1 MQLTNDKMDQILL
14 NFLARYVILSEEEQ
28 NVILDLAIFKSF
40 RKGTILLKEGQ
51 LSKDAYFVL
60 KGCIR
65 CYYMVDTE
73 EKTTA
78 FYTESETLNPPGVL
92 NHTPSEYYVDCLE
105 DSILI
110 VASSETDEELF
121 AKYPILEKLCRLV
134 SEDLHSKSQI
144 AFDNFKIS
152 TPEQRYLNLLE
163 IRPDLAQRVP
173 QYHLA
178 SYLGITPQS
187 LSRMR
192 KRLIRKA
199 S

>member
-1 MQLTNDKMDQILL
+1 MDQILL
-14 NFLARYVILSEEEQ
+14 NFLAKYIQLSEEEK
-28 NVILDLAIFKSF
+28 NAIIDVAFFTSFK
-40 RKGTILLKEGQ
+40 KGTILLKEGQ
-51 LSKDAYFVL
+51 LSKDSYFVV

-65 CYYMVDTE
+65 CYYIVDGE

-78 FYTESETLNPPGVL
+78 FYSDGESLTPPSAL
-92 NHTPSEYYVDCLE
+92 TRKPSEYYISCLE
-105 DSILI
+105 DSVLS
-110 VASSETDEELF
+110 AGDAEPDEELF
-121 AKYPILEKLCRLV
+121 KKFPKLEKLCRIL

-152 TPEQRYLNLLE
+152 SPEQRYLHLLE
-163 IRPDLAQRVP
+163 TRPDLVQRIP
-173 QYHLA
+173 QYYLA

-192 KRLIRKA
+192 NRLVKKV

>member
-1 MQLTNDKMDQILL
+1 MQLSNDKMDQILL
-14 NFLARYVILSEEEQ
+14 DFLAKYVALSEEEQ
-28 NVILDLAIFKSF
+28 NVIIDLAIFKSF
-40 RKGTILLKEGQ
+40 SKGTILLKEGQ
-51 LSKDAYFVL
+51 LTKDGYFVI

-65 CYYMVDTE
+65 CYYMIDAE

-78 FYTESETLNPPGVL
+78 FYTESESLTPPSALNYTPP
-92 NHTPSEYYVDCLE
+92 EYYIDCLE
-105 DSILI
+105 HSILI
-110 VASSETDEELF
+110 VGSSETDEELF
-121 AKYPILEKLCRLV
+121 AKYPNLEKLCRLV

-163 IRPDLAQRVP
+163 VRPDLAQRIP
-173 QYHLA
+173 QYYLA

-192 KRLIRKA
+192 KRLVRKV

>member
-1 MQLTNDKMDQILL
+1 MQLSNDKMDQILL
-14 NFLARYVILSEEEQ
+14 DFLAKYVALSEEEQ
-28 NVILDLAIFKSF
+28 NVIIDLAIFKSF
-40 RKGTILLKEGQ
+40 SKGTILLKEGQ
-51 LSKDAYFVL
+51 LTKDGYFVI

-65 CYYMVDTE
+65 CYYMIDAE

-78 FYTESETLNPPGVL
+78 FYTESESLTPPSALNY
-92 NHTPSEYYVDCLE
+92 TPSEYYIDCLE
-105 DSILI
+105 HSILI
-110 VASSETDEELF
+110 VGSSETDEELF
-121 AKYPILEKLCRLV
+121 AKYPNLEKLCRLV

-152 TPEQRYLNLLE
+152 TPEERYLNLLE
-163 IRPDLAQRVP
+163 VRPDLAQRIP
-173 QYHLA
+173 QYYLA

-192 KRLIRKA
+192 KRLVRKV

>member
-1 MQLTNDKMDQILL
+1 MKFKNGDMDQILL
-14 NFLARYVILSEEEQ
+14 NFLAKYIQLSEEEK
-28 NVILDLAIFKSF
+28 NAIIDVAFFTSFK
-40 RKGTILLKEGQ
+40 KGTILLKEGQ
-51 LSKDAYFVL
+51 LSKDSYFVV

-65 CYYMVDTE
+65 CYYIVDGE

-78 FYTESETLNPPGVL
+78 FYSDGESLTPPSAL
-92 NHTPSEYYVDCLE
+92 TRKPSEYYISCLE
-105 DSILI
+105 DSVLS
-110 VASSETDEELF
+110 AGDAEPDEELF
-121 AKYPILEKLCRLV
+121 KKFPKLEKLCRIL

-152 TPEQRYLNLLE
+152 SPEQRYLHLLE
-163 IRPDLAQRVP
+163 TRPDLVQRIP
-173 QYHLA
+173 QYYLA

-192 KRLIRKA
+192 NRLVKKV